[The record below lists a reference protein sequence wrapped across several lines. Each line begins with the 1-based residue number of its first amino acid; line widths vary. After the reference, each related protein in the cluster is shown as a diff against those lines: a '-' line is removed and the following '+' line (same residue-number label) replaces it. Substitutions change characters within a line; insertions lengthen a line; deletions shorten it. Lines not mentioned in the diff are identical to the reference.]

1 MKFEAR
7 NSKPVLS
14 YVEGFE
20 QSQMVKNKACGV
32 TSAEGRGFPLDTRP
46 SFSDFSAEPGFD
58 IRIPDFHPSGR
69 KCLELMLL
77 NISNGRIQ

>member
-32 TSAEGRGFPLDTRP
+32 TSAEGRGLPLD
-46 SFSDFSAEPGFD
+46 SAEKPPFILREPQDERRTG
-58 IRIPDFHPSGR
+58 
-69 KCLELMLL
+69 
-77 NISNGRIQ
+77 